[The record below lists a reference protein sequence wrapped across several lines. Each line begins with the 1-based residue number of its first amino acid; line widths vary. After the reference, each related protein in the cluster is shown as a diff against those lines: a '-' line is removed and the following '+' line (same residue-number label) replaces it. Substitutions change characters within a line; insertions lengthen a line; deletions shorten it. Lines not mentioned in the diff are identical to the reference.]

1 MYMVEDVAVIVLTIS
16 CTRFLIPL
24 QAPKKTTHERINI
37 QTTIYIS
44 RRKFRM
50 YKMFYNLRIHAISCI
65 LFFLTFFRF
74 VSSLYASSTGNRGI
88 HYIYNY
94 RYAFI
99 ICYIQRRK
107 RKIFTAYHIRR
118 TNQLYILF
126 H

>member
-1 MYMVEDVAVIVLTIS
+1 M
-16 CTRFLIPL
+16 
-24 QAPKKTTHERINI
+24 
-37 QTTIYIS
+37 
-44 RRKFRM
+44 FRM

-88 HYIYNY
+88 HDIYNY

-107 RKIFTAYHIRR
+107 RKTFTAYHIRR

-126 H
+126 HLIPNTFQFFLISLIIFYSAIGGMMILDYYIKLLLKKLKREKRE